1 MDIINWG
8 RGKFNVPAFSA
19 RKKDGEYAGG
29 ISIDPLSP
37 PSALIFLAFYSRCS
51 KEFKHELSISR
62 EK

>member
-29 ISIDPLSP
+29 ISIDPLSS
-37 PSALIFLAFYSRCS
+37 PSTLIFLAFY
-51 KEFKHELSISR
+51 KIKLTPNLSLMDFDD
-62 EK
+62 